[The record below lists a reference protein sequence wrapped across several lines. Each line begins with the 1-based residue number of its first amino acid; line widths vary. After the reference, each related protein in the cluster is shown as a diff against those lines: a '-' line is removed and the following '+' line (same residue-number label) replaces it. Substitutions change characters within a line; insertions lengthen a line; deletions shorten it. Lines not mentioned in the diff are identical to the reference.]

1 MNNMPVS
8 KPLQMQNRDKLSL
21 SLFKRRF
28 RRSIPYYI
36 LMLLPMLYLIIF
48 KYLPMYGIQIAF
60 RDYKASLGILKSPW
74 VGLKYLKM
82 FLEAPSCWQI
92 IWNTFIIAL
101 YSLLAG
107 FPMPIILAIALNE
120 CRQKFFRKTVQMVT
134 YMPYF
139 ISTVVLVAMI
149 TQFSDQKT
157 GIINVLIARMGGAP
171 KNFMG
176 DVSIFR
182 HIYVW
187 TGVWQSAGYSA
198 VVYLA
203 ALSGVNTE
211 LYDAVLVDGASK
223 WQRIIHIDIPSIMP
237 TVIVLFIL
245 NTGSI
250 LSVGFEKIYLM
261 QSGINLSVSEVIST
275 YVYKLGLMNMNF
287 SMSTA
292 VGLFNSLINFAMLV
306 ICNSISRRVSEVGL
320 W

>member
-1 MNNMPVS
+1 MNMPVPKVKS
-8 KPLQMQNRDKLSL
+8 HAM
-21 SLFKRRF
+21 RREARSISDF
-28 RRSIPYYI
+28 RRRIIKSLPYYVLMI
-36 LMLLPMLYLIIF
+36 LPVTYLIVF
-48 KYLPMYGIQIAF
+48 KYMPMYGVQIGF
-60 RDYKASLGILKSPW
+60 REFKASLGILGSPW
-74 VGLKYLKM
+74 VGLKYFRM

-92 IWNTFIIAL
+92 IWNTFIISL
-101 YSLLAG
+101 YTLLAG
-107 FPMPIILAIALNE
+107 FPVPIVLAVALNE
-120 CRQKFFRKTVQMVT
+120 CRVKAVRKAVQMVT

-149 TQFSDQKT
+149 TQFTDLKT
-157 GIINVLIARMGGAP
+157 GIVNVLLRALGGTGS
-171 KNFMG
+171 NFMG
-176 DVSIFR
+176 DINNFR

-187 TGVWQSAGYSA
+187 TGVWQGAGYSA

-223 WQRIIHIDIPSIMP
+223 WQRILHIDLPSIMP
-237 TVIVLFIL
+237 TVITLFIL
-245 NTGSI
+245 NTGNI

-275 YVYKLGLMNMNF
+275 YVYKMGLMNMNF

-306 ICNSISRRVSEVGL
+306 LCNQLSRRVTEVGL